1 MNQDERTQAIIQYL
15 KDNHKIQLEDICEL
29 YGVSRDTARRD
40 LVKLEEEG
48 DIIRVRGGAMLTT
61 LTKDIKSYKERL
73 LDSANKR
80 SIGRMAAS
88 LIKDGDF
95 ILMDT
100 ATTIQFTA
108 EYMSTKNNVVVTN
121 SIDIAS
127 ILCDKPH
134 VTTHLLG
141 GELNTWH
148 RYVFGPRTLEMLAD
162 IKVDKLILSACG
174 ITSDGLTAPSVDEA
188 YVKLEMIKRADQV
201 IVLADS
207 SKFRKSLF
215 HRICDLGKINV
226 LITDQEPDSKM
237 REMLIHNEVEL
248 IVVPSENLN
257 NSL

>member
-40 LVKLEEEG
+40 LVKLEEDG
-48 DIIRVRGGAMLTT
+48 AIIRVRGGAMLST
-61 LTKDIKSYKERL
+61 LKKDIKSYKERL
-73 LDSANKR
+73 HDSANKR
-80 SIGRMAAS
+80 SIGHMAAS

-100 ATTIQFTA
+100 ATTVQFTA
-108 EYMSTKNNVVVTN
+108 EYMSTKDNIVVTN

-141 GELNTWH
+141 GELNTWN
-148 RYVFGPRTLEMLAD
+148 RNVFGPRTLEMLAA
-162 IKVDKLILSACG
+162 IKVDKLILGACG
-174 ITSDGLTAPSVDEA
+174 ITADGLSAPSVDEA
-188 YVKLEMIKRADQV
+188 YVKLEMIKRADQI

-207 SKFRKSLF
+207 SKFGKSLF

-226 LITDQEPDSKM
+226 IITDQEPDSKM
-237 REMLIHNEVEL
+237 KEMLIHNEVEL
-248 IVVPSENLN
+248 IIVPTENSN